1 MTIHII
7 MGPPCAGKTTFLNQN
22 ARPGEP
28 RVDYDAICKTLGS
41 TLDHAKS
48 EPIKQVS
55 WAARAAAIAR
65 IFEGV
70 DSDAWIIQHNA
81 TSEQIGRW
89 KKQGCEF
96 HIVDPGIDV
105 CLQRAKEEKRG
116 KEVEQA
122 IESWYKNRSDI
133 SDEKV
138 RGVRTKTINV
148 KLKAAGDT
156 TTGGSENGK
165 FSGYC
170 SVFNN
175 IDSYGE
181 IVAPGAFAETIKED
195 GPVFPCYWGHRMDD
209 PLFNIGKTTAIS
221 EDDHGLL
228 VEVELD
234 VKNNERAAYVNRL
247 INEGR
252 VKQMSFAFDV
262 VEYKQT
268 NEAVI
273 LTEVKLHEVSVVPV
287 GANQETEI
295 NPGKPDK
302 PDKPDNDDNNGNA
315 DEGDNEQPEGKPEG
329 DEEKPKGEA
338 AKGAKLKPDAA
349 LADFYAHIFESI

>member
-1 MTIHII
+1 
-7 MGPPCAGKTTFLNQN
+7 
-22 ARPGEP
+22 
-28 RVDYDAICKTLGS
+28 
-41 TLDHAKS
+41 
-48 EPIKQVS
+48 
-55 WAARAAAIAR
+55 
-65 IFEGV
+65 
-70 DSDAWIIQHNA
+70 
-81 TSEQIGRW
+81 
-89 KKQGCEF
+89 
-96 HIVDPGIDV
+96 
-105 CLQRAKEEKRG
+105 
-116 KEVEQA
+116 
-122 IESWYKNRSDI
+122 
-133 SDEKV
+133 
-138 RGVRTKTINV
+138 
-148 KLKAAGDT
+148 
-156 TTGGSENGK
+156 
-165 FSGYC
+165 
-170 SVFNN
+170 
-175 IDSYGE
+175 
-181 IVAPGAFAETIKED
+181 
-195 GPVFPCYWGHRMDD
+195 MDD
-209 PLFNIGKTTAIS
+209 PLFNIGKTTSIS
-221 EDDHGLL
+221 EDEHGLL

-268 NEAVI
+268 DEALI

-315 DEGDNEQPEGKPEG
+315 DEADNEQSEGKPEG